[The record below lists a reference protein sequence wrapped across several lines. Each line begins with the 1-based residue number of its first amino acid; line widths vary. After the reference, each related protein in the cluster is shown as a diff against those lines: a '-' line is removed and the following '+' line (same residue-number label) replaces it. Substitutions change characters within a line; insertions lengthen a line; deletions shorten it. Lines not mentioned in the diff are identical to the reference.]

1 MTAASS
7 PVRPR
12 WFRRRSAQLSLRRH
26 LALVLVGAAV
36 GSVLVLG
43 SFNYWAA
50 RTVLDEQVDQQLV
63 TLQNEQ
69 AKEIRRG
76 LERLRG
82 QVAASAADARV
93 VAALADLGEARA
105 ELGAATGLV
114 DAADVEALTTWYQEE
129 VVDPLAEI
137 GIDVGGVDDLLPS
150 TDAGRAMQLR
160 YTLGRPA
167 GGDDSAFAAVHD
179 RYVDDLTELASSTG
193 FGELLLVDRSGNVV
207 FSLDKS
213 IDFGTNLVDGPYD
226 DSGLA
231 DALNRELPTVPTGD
245 GVYVDFARYLPARG
259 APVLFIAAAVRDE
272 ASVVGAIAFEVDA
285 AALTA
290 LTTAG
295 GRWDEIGLGATG
307 ETYVVGADRLLR
319 SDSRLWLE
327 DPDEYLREL
336 EGTDVDPQVAELIEL
351 FDSTILLQPVES
363 TAVRTALD
371 GEMFSGSSTNYLGR
385 ATSTVAS
392 PVGVDGLNWVIV
404 ADIAAS
410 ETDDA
415 VNSYLGTVLL
425 LTALLVPVVWLC
437 GLWLARRLTRSVAPL
452 LAAADS
458 VASGDLETTAPD
470 LGGDELGDLARRL
483 NDLTADLR
491 SEEEALA
498 AEEAAT
504 TEMLLAAL
512 PPRLVSRIRSGEHE
526 LDELVDR
533 GTVVS
538 ITTVGLM
545 DEVGDEV
552 EVVELASEISRRLE
566 LLAAETG
573 VERGRSSADHHLFTA
588 GLGSTDD
595 GAAPAADFVVR
606 AKRVLAE
613 IADDVTVEV
622 SFRAGLATGDMA
634 TGLVGSTQLSFGLWG
649 EPPRRALALD
659 AVAAPGQVLIDPSV
673 VDALGDRWRVE
684 PVGDLVDLG
693 GAPLAAAELVGPTT
707 EIAVQG

>member
-1 MTAASS
+1 MTESATEERATRLPRPAA
-7 PVRPR
+7 P
-12 WFRRRSAQLSLRRH
+12 LSLRRR

-50 RTVLDEQVDQQLV
+50 RTVLDDQVDQQLE

-69 AKEIRRG
+69 AKEIRSG

-82 QVAASAADARV
+82 RVAASAADARV

-105 ELGAATGLV
+105 ALGAESDLV
-114 DAADVEALTTWYQEE
+114 DAADVEALSDWYRDE
-129 VVDPLAEI
+129 VLGPLEAAE
-137 GIDVGGVDDLLPS
+137 IDVGDVDDLLPT

-167 GGDDSAFAAVHD
+167 SGDDSAFAEVHD
-179 RYVDDLTELASSTG
+179 RYVGELTDLAELTDLG
-193 FGELLLVDRSGNVV
+193 DLLLVDRAGNVV
-207 FSLDKS
+207 FSVAKS
-213 IDFGTNLVDGPYD
+213 IDFGTNLLDGPYD

-231 DALNRELPTVPTGD
+231 DALNRQLPTVPTGD
-245 GVYVDFARYLPARG
+245 GVYVDFARYLPASG
-259 APVLFIAAAVRDE
+259 APVLFIAAAVRADSE
-272 ASVVGAIAFEVDA
+272 VVGSIAFQVDA
-285 AALTA
+285 AALTE

-295 GRWDEIGLGATG
+295 QRWEEIGLGDSG
-307 ETYVVGADRLLR
+307 ETYVVGADGLLR

-327 DPDEYLREL
+327 DPDEYLRAL
-336 EGTDVDPQVAELIEL
+336 EGTDASPRVGELIEL
-351 FDSTILLQPVES
+351 FGSTVLLQPAE
-363 TAVRTALD
+363 TDAVRTALD
-371 GEMFSGSSTNYLGR
+371 GEVFSGSATNYLGR
-385 ATSTVAS
+385 STSTFAS
-392 PVGVDGLNWVIV
+392 PVGVEGLDWVIV
-404 ADIAAS
+404 ADIGAG

-415 VNSYLGTVLL
+415 IDSYLGTVLL
-425 LTALLVPVVWLC
+425 LAAILVPIVWLC
-437 GLWLARRLTRSVAPL
+437 GLWLAHRLTRPVTPL

-483 NDLTADLR
+483 NDLTNDLR

-512 PPRLVSRIRSGEHE
+512 PPRLVSQIRSGEQE

-533 GTVVS
+533 ATVVS
-538 ITTVGLM
+538 ITTMGLM
-545 DEVGDEV
+545 DELGGEAEV
-552 EVVELASEISRRLE
+552 IELTSQISRRLE
-566 LLAAETG
+566 LLAVETG

-588 GLGSTDD
+588 GLDSSDD
-595 GAAPAADFVVR
+595 GAAAAAAFVLG
-606 AKRVLAE
+606 AKRLLAE
-613 IADDVTVEV
+613 VADEESVHV
-622 SFRAGLATGDMA
+622 SFRAGLATGDLA

-659 AVAAPGQVLIDPSV
+659 AVASPGQVLLDPSV
-673 VDALGDRWRVE
+673 VEALGDGWSIE
-684 PVGDLVDLG
+684 PIGDLVDLG
-693 GAPLAAAELVGPTT
+693 GAPISAAELVGSPAGTT
-707 EIAVQG
+707 ATS